1 MNQKI
6 LRYGLIA
13 AVVLV
18 WGMIIQQVF
27 SAMGDDN
34 RNAAAPLSDTLAG
47 MGARPADT
55 FSLLLNYDDPFIP
68 PDTTAEMEPVVQAP
82 IIAPPVMKPLEEKP
96 DISFIKYM
104 GMISNADKKS
114 RAAIINFRGR
124 DMMVREDQD
133 VEDITIKKIKPGELS
148 FSLKN
153 KTYRLQKTTQ

>member
-13 AVVLV
+13 GVVLV

-27 SAMGDDN
+27 SAMGADN
-34 RNAAAPLSDTLAG
+34 KNAASSLSDTLSG
-47 MGARPADT
+47 IGAMPADT

-68 PDTTAEMEPVVQAP
+68 ADTAAVVDTVVENP
-82 IIAPPVMKPLEEKP
+82 IIPQVIKPPEERP

-104 GMISNADKKS
+104 GMISNADKRS

-133 VEDITIKKIKPGELS
+133 VEEITIKKIKPGELS
-148 FSLKN
+148 FVLKN
-153 KTYRLQKTTQ
+153 KTYRLQKTAQ

>member
-34 RNAAAPLSDTLAG
+34 KNAATPLSDTLSG
-47 MGARPADT
+47 IGTMPADT
-55 FSLLLNYDDPFIP
+55 FSLLLNYDDPFILA
-68 PDTTAEMEPVVQAP
+68 DTVAEIDTVVVNPVSPPVVKAP
-82 IIAPPVMKPLEEKP
+82 EPKP
-96 DISFIKYM
+96 DISFIRYM

-133 VEDITIKKIKPGELS
+133 VEEITIKKIKPGELS
-148 FSLKN
+148 FVMMN
-153 KTYRLQKTTQ
+153 KTYRLQKTAQ